1 MSKQRWF
8 KMHPFPIKFTLV
20 TNPETLTKLC
30 KQKKWASPD
39 LTESLGA
46 TGDFGKHQVV
56 FVETKQD
63 TWDIFDTVVH
73 ESTHVF
79 QHMIEYIGEDTVG
92 KEFEAYCI
100 GFISTTLLKELARQ
114 QKEHNA
120 LHEKRPEGLQT

>member
-1 MSKQRWF
+1 M
-8 KMHPFPIKFTLV
+8 
-20 TNPETLTKLC
+20 
-30 KQKKWASPD
+30 
-39 LTESLGA
+39 TESLGA

-100 GFISTTLLKELARQ
+100 GFIATTLLKELARQ

-120 LHEKRPEGLQT
+120 LPKERSS